1 LYPILHFYR
10 KFTGGITPLPSIM
23 DLINNM
29 KSNKVFM
36 KMDLWWGF
44 NNIRI
49 KEENEWKRV
58 YIMYVELF
66 ELTIMFFG
74 ITDLLV
80 MFQAIMRE
88 ILRDLVNKEKVT
100 VFVDN
105 VLVKTE
111 SKKEHDEIVEEI
123 LRRLKENDLYVKLEK
138 YM

>member
-1 LYPILHFYR
+1 MYPILYFYR

-74 ITDLLV
+74 ITNLLV

-88 ILRDLVNKEKVT
+88 ILRDLVNKGKVT

-111 SKKEHDEIVEEI
+111 SKKEHDKIVEEI

>member
-1 LYPILHFYR
+1 
-10 KFTGGITPLPSIM
+10 
-23 DLINNM
+23 M

-74 ITDLLV
+74 ITNLLV

-88 ILRDLVNKEKVT
+88 ILRDLVNKGKVT

-111 SKKEHDEIVEEI
+111 SKKEHDKIVEEI